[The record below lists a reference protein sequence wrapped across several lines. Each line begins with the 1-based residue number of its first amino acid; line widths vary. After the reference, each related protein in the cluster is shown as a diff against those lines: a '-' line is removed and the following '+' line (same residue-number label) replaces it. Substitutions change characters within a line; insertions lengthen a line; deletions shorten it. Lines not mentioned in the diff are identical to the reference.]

1 MLLLAISLYS
11 GTPGSYK
18 SYHAVYRSILWLKTG
33 GNVISNFPLNY
44 GKVIKKPV
52 KGIYEMIDNTSL
64 TVDYLINFAAEHHKR
79 TVKAQTLVVI
89 DEASIRFNSRD
100 FNVKDRMEWIRF
112 FANHRPFNFEIVL
125 IAQQDRMLDRQIRGC
140 IETEFKHRALKN
152 HKLFG
157 RFLNWLFHGCFMCVE
172 YWYPCKLK
180 NEAMFHVFNKR
191 IASCYDTMALFIDSN
206 NKMSQARQESEQA
219 QQKTLP
225 PPPSTPNKSKNAV
238 TVSNALLI
246 SDKLRIKK
254 NMSTLVNVLSGYIAS
269 QEGLKI

>member
-89 DEASIRFNSRD
+89 DEASIKFNSRD

-112 FANHRPFNFEIVL
+112 FANHRHFNFEIVL
-125 IAQQDRMLDRQIRGC
+125 IAQQDRMLDRQIRGLL
-140 IETEFKHRALKN
+140 EYDMKHRALKN
-152 HKLFG
+152 WNLAMAIVSLIFRG
-157 RFLNWLFHGCFMCVE
+157 LFHCVE
-172 YWYPCKLK
+172 YWYPCKIKTATHLK
-180 NEAMFHVFNKR
+180 RFNKR
-191 IASCYDTMALFIDSN
+191 IADCYDTMALFNFKEENTNIHKSDTDS
-206 NKMSQARQESEQA
+206 SSSEA
-219 QQKTLP
+219 KVLI
-225 PPPSTPNKSKNAV
+225 NREKLRAKLLKRGE
-238 TVSNALLI
+238 SNA
-246 SDKLRIKK
+246 K
-254 NMSTLVNVLSGYIAS
+254 AS
-269 QEGLKI
+269 